1 MNVEQPNAPKFSRFE
16 TEMQVRPDDID
27 LYQHVHSSR
36 YIDYVLAAR
45 FDQME
50 RCYKMSMQ
58 EFAARGLGWY
68 QTSITMNYK
77 RALGLGDVFIVE
89 TGIVDF
95 SDASIALTF
104 KIMKKETR
112 KLVADGHASYALI
125 DLKTKRATKIP
136 QDVVEKYT
144 I

>member
-1 MNVEQPNAPKFSRFE
+1 MEFARF
-16 TEMQVRPDDID
+16 TSEMQVRPDDID

-36 YIDYVLAAR
+36 YMDYVLAAR

-68 QTSITMNYK
+68 QTSITLNYK
-77 RALGLGDVFIVE
+77 RALGLGDWFVVE
-89 TGIVDF
+89 TGITGF
-95 SDASIALTF
+95 AGSAITISF
-104 KIMKKETR
+104 KITKKATG
-112 KLVADGHASYALI
+112 KLVADGIASYALV
-125 DLKTKRATKIP
+125 DLKTKCATAIP

>member
-1 MNVEQPNAPKFSRFE
+1 MVEKTEFSRFV

-77 RALGLGDVFIVE
+77 RALGLGDYFSVE
-89 TGIVDF
+89 TGITE
-95 SDASIALTF
+95 IAGATITLTF
-104 KIMKKETR
+104 KIIKKSTG

-125 DLKTKRATKIP
+125 DLKTKRATAIP
-136 QDVVEKYT
+136 QDVIEKYT

>member
-1 MNVEQPNAPKFSRFE
+1 MNDMVPQFSRFE

-68 QTSITMNYK
+68 QTSITINYK
-77 RALGLGDVFIVE
+77 RALGLGDSFIVE

-95 SDASIALTF
+95 ADAYITLTF

-112 KLVADGHASYALI
+112 KLVADGNASYALI

-136 QDVVEKYT
+136 QDVIDKYT

>member
-1 MNVEQPNAPKFSRFE
+1 MK
-16 TEMQVRPDDID
+16 VRPDDID

-36 YIDYVLAAR
+36 YMDYILAAR

-68 QTSITMNYK
+68 QTSITINYK
-77 RALGLGDVFIVE
+77 RALQLGDCFVVE
-89 TGIVDF
+89 TGISSF
-95 SDASIALTF
+95 AGSSISLTF
-104 KIMKKETR
+104 SIRKKDTG
-112 KLVADGHASYALI
+112 KLVADGSASYALI
-125 DLKTKRATKIP
+125 DLNTKRATPIP
-136 QDVVEKYT
+136 PDVVEKYT

>member
-1 MNVEQPNAPKFSRFE
+1 MNDSAPKFSRFE

-77 RALGLGDVFIVE
+77 RALGLGDAFIVE

-95 SDASIALTF
+95 ADASITLTF
-104 KIMKKETR
+104 KIIKKDTR

-136 QDVVEKYT
+136 QDVIDKYT

>member
-1 MNVEQPNAPKFSRFE
+1 MPEKTEFSRFV

-58 EFAARGLGWY
+58 DFAARGLGWY

-77 RALGLGDVFIVE
+77 RALGLGDYFSVE
-89 TGIVDF
+89 TGITDF
-95 SDASIALTF
+95 SNASITLTF
-104 KIMKKETR
+104 KIIKKSTG
-112 KLVADGHASYALI
+112 KLIADGHASYALI
-125 DLKTKRATKIP
+125 DLKTKRATAIP
-136 QDVVEKYT
+136 QDVIEKYT

>member
-1 MNVEQPNAPKFSRFE
+1 MLEEKMMFSRFV

-77 RALGLGDVFIVE
+77 RALGLGDWFSVE
-89 TGIVDF
+89 TGITDF
-95 SDASIALTF
+95 SNAGITLTF
-104 KIMKKETR
+104 KIVKKSTG
-112 KLVADGHASYALI
+112 KLIADGHASYALI
-125 DLKTKRATKIP
+125 DLKTKRATAIP
-136 QDVVEKYT
+136 QDVIEKYT